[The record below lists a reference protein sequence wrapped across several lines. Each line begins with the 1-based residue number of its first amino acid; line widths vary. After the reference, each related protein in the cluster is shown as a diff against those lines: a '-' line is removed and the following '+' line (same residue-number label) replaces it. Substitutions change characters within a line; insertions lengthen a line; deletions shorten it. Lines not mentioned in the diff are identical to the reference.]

1 MAVRFDSFSLS
12 EMTAKPEDAFRLAS
26 LAMAEGTRIPG
37 YRGVY
42 SRMRIG
48 DAEVIF
54 RSMGD
59 PATGEE
65 ELLGMDT
72 HGATHCVWSCTVV
85 KDLTPA
91 EADPMSRRVLVHT
104 GGEDRAVVDL
114 VCPEVLPD
122 IREGDELHAVAAG
135 IGEMDYTGILRFMKE
150 RKPYIQATL
159 ENTTNHNAVQAREFL
174 QGLYGGL

>member
-1 MAVRFDSFSLS
+1 MAARLDCFGLS
-12 EMTAKPEDAFRLAS
+12 ELTAKPEDAFRLAS

-37 YRGVY
+37 YRGDY

-72 HGATHCVWSCTVV
+72 HAATHCVWSCTVV
-85 KDLTPA
+85 KDRTP
-91 EADPMSRRVLVHT
+91 
-104 GGEDRAVVDL
+104 
-114 VCPEVLPD
+114 
-122 IREGDELHAVAAG
+122 
-135 IGEMDYTGILRFMKE
+135 
-150 RKPYIQATL
+150 
-159 ENTTNHNAVQAREFL
+159 
-174 QGLYGGL
+174 